1 VDAHRD
7 TQKGEGMRKTLIA
20 CIVTALCVGAGTA
33 TAASLIT
40 GKDVKNGSLTG
51 ADIKDG
57 SVAGKDIKGGS
68 VALGD
73 LTPGVRALIAKAGT
87 PGKDGTNGSN
97 GSNGAAGA
105 KGDKGDKGDTGP
117 QGPAIP
123 EDFSFTNASV
133 ELTQAGAKFGPYGDG
148 GAAGGSVR
156 YDGLNGMKLSQIT
169 KLIYTAKYATDDDT
183 DVAVPYLR
191 VFLNEDLDDVIFS
204 PNTQASKQTAENVS
218 HTWDVL
224 AGSVRYDDDTGDD
237 PESSWDSVVSDHG
250 DDVISG
256 IYVTAGFTAGKNL
269 RAFLSE
275 MRVNDKTFHFGS

>member
-1 VDAHRD
+1 
-7 TQKGEGMRKTLIA
+7 MRKTLIA
-20 CIVTALCVGAGTA
+20 CVVVALLAGGGTA
-33 TAASLIT
+33 VASKLVT
-40 GKDVKNGSLTG
+40 S
-51 ADIKDG
+51 
-57 SVAGKDIKGGS
+57 KDIKNGTIKTQDIGRGQVTLNRLS
-68 VALGD
+68 
-73 LTPGVRALIAKAGT
+73 PGVRELLAKAGT
-87 PGKDGTNGSN
+87 PGANGTNGA
-97 GSNGAAGA
+97 NGAKGE

-133 ELTQAGAKFGPYGDG
+133 ELTQAGAKFGPYDDG

-156 YDGLNGMKLSQIT
+156 YDGLNGMKLSQVT
-169 KLIYTAKYATDDDT
+169 KLIYTAKYATDDHT

-204 PNTQASKQTAENVS
+204 PNTQAAKQTSEGVS

-224 AGSVRYDDDTGDD
+224 AGGVRYDDDTGND
-237 PESSWDSVVSDHG
+237 PDVSWSDVVADHG

-269 RAFLSE
+269 RAFLSD
-275 MRVNDKTFHFGS
+275 MRINSKSFHFGS